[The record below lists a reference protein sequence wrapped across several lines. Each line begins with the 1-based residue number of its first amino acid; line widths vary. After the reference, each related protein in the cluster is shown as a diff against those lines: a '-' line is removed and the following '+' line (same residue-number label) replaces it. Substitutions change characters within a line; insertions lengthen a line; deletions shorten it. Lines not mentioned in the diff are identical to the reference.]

1 MMSYG
6 EDDRLPI
13 IDAHIHLDQ
22 YDSAGQSTIIND
34 LECPSSALSGLISV
48 SMDLTSSIHNLKLA
62 ESYSGIYP
70 AFGYHPEQEPPSD
83 IVLQELFTF
92 MHIHKDKM
100 VALGE
105 VGLPYYLRKK
115 NPDLQLEPY
124 KEALDAFIRQANT
137 WNKPIVLHAVYEDAE
152 TVCDLLEKYSVTQ
165 AHFHWFKGASSTI
178 ERLICNGYYVSVTPD
193 CVYEPE
199 ILGLIEQY
207 PIERL
212 LVETDGPWPFS
223 GPFEHAMTHPTM
235 MHHSIA
241 KIASV
246 KKMDCRD
253 VYRQMYNNTKRL
265 YFG

>member
-1 MMSYG
+1 MNY
-6 EDDRLPI
+6 EENDPLPI

-22 YDSAGQSTIIND
+22 YDIAGQRAIIDD
-34 LECPSSALSGLISV
+34 LESPSSTLSGLISV
-48 SMDLTSSIHNLKLA
+48 SMDLASSVNNLKLA
-62 ESYSGIYP
+62 ESHSGISP
-70 AFGYHPEQEPPSD
+70 AFGYHPEQGPPSD
-83 IVLQELFTF
+83 IVLQELFSF
-92 MHIHKDKM
+92 MHLHKDQM
-100 VALGE
+100 VAIGE
-105 VGLPYYLRKK
+105 VGLPYYLKKK
-115 NPDLQLEPY
+115 NPNLQLEPY
-124 KEALDAFIRQANT
+124 KEALEAFIRQANT

-152 TVCDLLEKYSVTQ
+152 IVCDMLEQYSVTQ

-178 ERLICNGYYVSVTPD
+178 ERMIRNGYYVSVTPD

-199 ILGLIEQY
+199 IHRLIEQY

-223 GPFEHAMTHPTM
+223 GPFDNTMTHPNM

-253 VYRQMYNNTKRL
+253 VYRQVYDNTKRL
-265 YFG
+265 YLG